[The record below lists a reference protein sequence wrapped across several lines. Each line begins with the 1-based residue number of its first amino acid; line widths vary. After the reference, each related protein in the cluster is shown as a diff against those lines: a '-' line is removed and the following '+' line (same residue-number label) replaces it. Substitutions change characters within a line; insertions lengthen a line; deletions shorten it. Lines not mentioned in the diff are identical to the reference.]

1 MSQTLMRSVSRLCLT
16 PSTYGSTLTRLRIC
30 WVARWTCMVASF
42 PGCDFNDVSV
52 DPAGVIAIDV
62 WLTYVISAMAKHS
75 HYVIKT
81 SEKIS

>member
-1 MSQTLMRSVSRLCLT
+1 
-16 PSTYGSTLTRLRIC
+16 
-30 WVARWTCMVASF
+30 MVASF

-75 HYVIKT
+75 HYVTKT